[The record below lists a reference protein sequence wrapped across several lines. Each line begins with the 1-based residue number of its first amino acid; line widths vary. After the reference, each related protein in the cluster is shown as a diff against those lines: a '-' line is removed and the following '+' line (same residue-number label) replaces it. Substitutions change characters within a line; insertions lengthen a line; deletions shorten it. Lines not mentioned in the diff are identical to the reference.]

1 MPDPSKHTH
10 HLSNPNDPELETR
23 GIRGASTLFA
33 MIENLPLS
41 SPVDTMH
48 QALKGV
54 ACDLLKLLCETLSCV
69 PEVDPWIKD
78 VSIPSEFTCALR
90 PLKRLVLFK
99 VSDLKNF
106 LLYFSP
112 IVFAPFMTQHQ
123 WYLRDLSNIVY
134 TLRSLYESDHHAD
147 LCGVDLCGGNV
158 RHLILLWRLQQP
170 NFSQPIISWFDL

>member
-1 MPDPSKHTH
+1 MLIADLTCKPKLLKMKGLNGYYGCNLCVMKGTHKAYVHSYSHKEKSVMPDPSKHTH

-54 ACDLLKLLCETLSCV
+54 AFDLLKFLCETLSCV
-69 PEVDPWIKD
+69 PEVDPWTKD
-78 VSIPSEFTCALR
+78 VSIPSEFTCALC
-90 PLKRLVLFK
+90 PLKRLNLFK
-99 VSDLKNF
+99 VSELKNF

-123 WYLRDLSNIVY
+123 
-134 TLRSLYESDHHAD
+134 
-147 LCGVDLCGGNV
+147 
-158 RHLILLWRLQQP
+158 
-170 NFSQPIISWFDL
+170 